1 VSRFPT
7 DSEEQVD
14 EVDQLRRRVESRGD
28 VMVNR
33 HRYEALK
40 DCARLLLEAMDLMGN
55 SPDEYDEGMAR
66 TYLEEAVVKAK
77 EGRGP

>member
-1 VSRFPT
+1 MSRFPA
-7 DSEEQVD
+7 DPERDVD

-33 HRYEALK
+33 HRYESLEQ
-40 DCARLLLEAMDLMGN
+40 CARLLLEAMDLMGN
-55 SPDEYDEGMAR
+55 SPDEYDESAAR
-66 TYLEEAVVKAK
+66 GYLEEAVLKAK